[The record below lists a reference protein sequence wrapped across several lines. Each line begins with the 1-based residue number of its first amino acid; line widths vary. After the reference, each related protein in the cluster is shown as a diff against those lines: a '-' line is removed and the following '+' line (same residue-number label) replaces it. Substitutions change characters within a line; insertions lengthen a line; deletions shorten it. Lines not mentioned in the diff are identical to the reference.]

1 MGFLILLVV
10 LGAVVY
16 RITSPQERAR
26 YVDIARDVLDQLK
39 AVARRPRPE
48 VDAFRVVLQARM
60 RHVIVTAT
68 IAVINLLVFG
78 GLLFGAGA
86 MSDPGTIIG
95 WGASLGPR
103 TTNGEWWRLLTSM
116 FVHAGML
123 HVLISVAILW
133 QLGRILERLAGR
145 IAFAAVYLTTGVF
158 AGLVSLA
165 FRPVAI
171 TAGSQGALFGLY
183 GLLLATLICQL
194 HLHRRQHPEPE
205 AEPYGVAE
213 VDLIEEPAVA
223 EAEPIA
229 EPAVRIPLIEMNR
242 LAVGATVFG
251 LYTLLSG
258 LLSLAELA
266 ALIVGLLYGLV
277 LAPGTAER
285 QPGRRRVAIAA
296 AVASLIAV
304 AYALPFR
311 NIADVKP
318 EIARVIAAE
327 QHTVTSYQAALEAF
341 KKGRLTTDALAKLAE
356 LEIVPELRAVDARLD
371 ALKNVPAEHQ
381 PLVTD
386 AREFLR
392 LRVESWRLRADA
404 VRRTSTVPHRA
415 SGDPQDASW
424 RVQAE
429 ARFRSNMTATGKAE
443 GAERAS
449 MAAFQRVRSTAPAT
463 TP

>member
-1 MGFLILLVV
+1 VGFLILLVV
-10 LGAVVY
+10 LGAVAY

-26 YVDIARDVLDQLK
+26 YVDIARDVLEQLK

-48 VDAFRVVLQARM
+48 VDAFRVVLQTRM

-116 FVHAGML
+116 FVHAGIL
-123 HVLISVAILW
+123 HVLLSVAILW

-158 AGLVSLA
+158 AGLVNLA

-171 TAGSQGALFGLY
+171 TAGSQGALYGLY

-194 HLHRRQHPEPE
+194 HLHRRQHSEPDPEPD
-205 AEPYGVAE
+205 GGAE
-213 VDLIEEPAVA
+213 V
-223 EAEPIA
+223 EPIA

-285 QPGRRRVAIAA
+285 QPGTRRAAIAA
-296 AVASLIAV
+296 AVASLIAA
-304 AYALPFR
+304 AYALPLR

-327 QHTVTSYQAALEAF
+327 QRTTTNYQAALEAF
-341 KKGRLTTDALAKLAE
+341 KKGRLAADALAKLAE
-356 LEIVPELRAVDARLD
+356 REIVPELQAVDARLE

-381 PLVTD
+381 ALVTD

-415 SGDPQDASW
+415 SGDAQDASW